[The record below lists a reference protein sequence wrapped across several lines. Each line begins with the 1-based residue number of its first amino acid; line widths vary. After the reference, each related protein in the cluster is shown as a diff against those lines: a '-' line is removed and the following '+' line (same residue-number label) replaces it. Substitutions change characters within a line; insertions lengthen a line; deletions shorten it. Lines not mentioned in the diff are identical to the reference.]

1 LSEHDP
7 GFEQPAGE
15 ESPAGAP
22 APVEPTLTDDV
33 KALLEDGKTYLEAEL
48 QFQKSRAALAAD
60 RGKSGAIYGL
70 AAAAIAHLA
79 LIALVVGALIGLMP
93 LIGAWGATALV
104 VGALLIAAVVLG
116 VAAKRRF
123 ARLLAAFADPDT
135 RA

>member
-22 APVEPTLTDDV
+22 VPVEPSLTDDV
-33 KALLEDGKTYLEAEL
+33 KALLEDGRTYLEAEL
-48 QFQKSRAALAAD
+48 QFQKSRVALAAD

-70 AAAAIAHLA
+70 VAAAIAHLA
-79 LIALVVGALIGLMP
+79 LIALVVGVLFALAP

-104 VGALLIAAVVLG
+104 VGVLLIAAAVLG
-116 VAAKRRF
+116 LAAKRRF
-123 ARLLAAFADPDT
+123 ARVAAAFADPDT